1 MVYPIIYHYY
11 PHPVD
16 HPFFFAAISAIGWG
30 RQVELN
36 EALEEA
42 RRSMGSTPMCLAL
55 ERTVFC
61 LRNHSP
67 GAKYG
72 GLT

>member
-16 HPFFFAAISAIGWG
+16 HPFFFGAISAIGSFVTGGVTGG

-42 RRSMGSTPMCLAL
+42 RRSMGSTPMCLAFNG
-55 ERTVFC
+55 V
-61 LRNHSP
+61 
-67 GAKYG
+67 
-72 GLT
+72 